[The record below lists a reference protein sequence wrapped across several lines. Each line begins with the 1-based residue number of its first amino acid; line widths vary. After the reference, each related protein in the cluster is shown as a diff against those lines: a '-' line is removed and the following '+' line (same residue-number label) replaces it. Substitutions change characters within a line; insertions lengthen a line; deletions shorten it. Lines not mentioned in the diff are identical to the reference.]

1 VKLLALVTDA
11 FGARGGIAK
20 FNRDLLEALCHDPT
34 VERVV
39 ALPRNIV
46 DPISSLPPKLAFE
59 RTSARGK
66 GAYVGAALGALTRGM
81 DGVICGHLNLLPL
94 AAVVATGAG
103 VRLLLVVHGVEAW
116 NRPANPMI
124 RASVR
129 RVDALVAVS
138 DFSRRRFLEWAKV
151 GRASTAVV
159 PNCVDL
165 DAFVPGERRS
175 DLARRYNLENRTVM
189 LTVARLSACER
200 YKGVDELLE
209 LMPTLSADI
218 PNLSYLIVGDGDDRQ
233 RLEKKA
239 ESLGIGDRVCFAG
252 YVAESEKADHYR
264 LADVFVMPGR
274 GEGFGIVYLEAL
286 ACGVPVV
293 ASSADASSEV
303 VLGGELG
310 AVVDPSD
317 SSAIRRAITEALQRP
332 APARDRLAY
341 FSRERFE
348 DRWQRVVADVFADR
362 HPARRFS
369 LSLGRS
375 S

>member
-1 VKLLALVTDA
+1 MKLLALVTDA

-20 FNRDLLEALCHDPT
+20 FNRDLLEALCRDST
-34 VERVV
+34 VEEVV

-46 DPISSLPPKLAFE
+46 DPISSLPSKLTFE
-59 RTSARGK
+59 PASARGK
-66 GAYVGAALGALTRGM
+66 GAYVVAALGALTRGM

-94 AAVVATGAG
+94 AAMVATAAG
-103 VRLLLVVHGVEAW
+103 VPLLLVVHGVEAW
-116 NRPANPMI
+116 NRPTNPMI
-124 RASVR
+124 RASAR

-138 DFSRRRFLEWAKV
+138 DFSRRRLLEWAQV
-151 GRASTAVV
+151 RRASIAVV

-165 DAFVPGERRS
+165 EAFAPGERRA
-175 DLARRYNLENRTVM
+175 DLARRYDLENRTVM

-209 LMPTLSADI
+209 LMPTLSTDI

-233 RLEKKA
+233 RLQKKA
-239 ESLGIGDRVCFAG
+239 ECLGVGNRVRFAG

-286 ACGVPVV
+286 ACGVPVI

-310 AVVDPSD
+310 AVVDPAD
-317 SSAIRRAITEALQRP
+317 SSAIRRAIQETLQQR

-362 HPARRFS
+362 QPARRFAM
-369 LSLGRS
+369 SLGRPS
-375 S
+375 